1 VSWQSLPPSEDVEA
15 AAWIGDRLHPF
26 AQDVGS
32 VIPPGFPA
40 YARIFHPA
48 SASRDWVPVDV
59 RWSTIASWSGRT
71 VHPEMQFH
79 AIASPAERGQPVGRM
94 PWSGEPRLGTPSK
107 AQMKALAGLLSTSTS
122 TPNACWYCLWD
133 GYGYVTGA
141 VVALHAFKQGPRS
154 AGAQRPRRWN
164 LRMPMPK
171 ALGGLP
177 DRKRVRLPHRD
188 YLLFRGPVAK
198 AQGWEDGPNLWW
210 PDDRAWC
217 VASEIDL
224 PYSCV
229 GGSPEL
235 IDAILADPAIEAL
248 PATLADGITYDSDK
262 INT

>member
-1 VSWQSLPPSEDVEA
+1 VSWQSLPTSEDVEA
-15 AAWIGDRLHPF
+15 AGWIRERLHPF
-26 AQDVGS
+26 SQDVGA
-32 VIPPGFPA
+32 VIPAGFDA

-59 RWSTIASWSGRT
+59 RWSTVASWSGHT

-79 AIASPAERGQPVGRM
+79 AIASPAEAAETDGPM
-94 PWSGEPRLGTPSK
+94 PWSGEPRLGVLSK
-107 AQMKALAGLLSTSTS
+107 AQMSAVVGLLPAFTSTAQ
-122 TPNACWYCLWD
+122 TCWFCLWD

-141 VVALHAFKQGPRS
+141 MVALHAFKQGPPP
-154 AGAQRPRRWN
+154 AGARRPKRWN
-164 LRMPMPK
+164 LRMPVPK
-171 ALGGLP
+171 ALGNLP
-177 DRKRVRLPHRD
+177 DRRRVRLPHRD
-188 YLLFRGPVAK
+188 YLLFRGPIDK

-224 PYSCV
+224 PYSYV
-229 GGSPEL
+229 GGPQAL

-248 PATLADGITYDSDK
+248 PATLSDGITYDSDK

>member
-15 AAWIGDRLHPF
+15 AGWIDERLHPF
-26 AQDVGS
+26 AKDVGS
-32 VIPPGFPA
+32 VIPPGFAA

-59 RWSTIASWSGRT
+59 PWSTVAQWSGRT

-79 AIASPAERGQPVGRM
+79 IIASPIDPGANNAPK
-94 PWSGEPRLGTPSK
+94 PWSGEPRLGVLSK
-107 AQMKALAGLLSTSTS
+107 AQMRVLTGLLPKFTSS
-122 TPNACWYCLWD
+122 PQAFFCLWE

-141 VVALHAFKQGPRS
+141 VAALTAFKQGPPS

-164 LRMPMPK
+164 IRMPVPK
-171 ALGGLP
+171 GRGNLP
-177 DRKRVRLPHRD
+177 ERRRVSLPNRV
-188 YLLFRGPVAK
+188 YLLFRGPIAK

-224 PYSCV
+224 PYTYV
-229 GGSPEL
+229 GGSQEL
-235 IDAILADPAIEAL
+235 IDAILASPAIEAL
-248 PATLADGITYDSDK
+248 PAKLSDGITYDSDK
-262 INT
+262 INV